1 MTPART
7 ARSLLLAALLAS
19 LAALASCT
27 STGPVDLTGLT
38 PAEVFQRAQ
47 DASDKG
53 DYRRALATYEAFLA
67 QPDIEADR
75 GAWARYETAL
85 LYHKLGDDD
94 TALAKFD
101 ELLALYEK
109 DPKLPEGPIILA
121 TSMKAAILEKREKK
135 TPAKP

>member
-1 MTPART
+1 MIPART
-7 ARSLLLAALLAS
+7 VRLLLVLAALVPLAM
-19 LAALASCT
+19 LASCR

-47 DASDKG
+47 AASDSG
-53 DYRRALATYEAFLA
+53 NYRRALEYYEGFLA
-67 QPDIEADR
+67 QPGADAQR
-75 GAWARYETAL
+75 AAWARYESAL

-109 DPKLPEGPIILA
+109 DPTLPEGAKVLA
-121 TSMKAAILEKREKK
+121 ASVKAAILERRSKK
-135 TPAKP
+135 S